1 MGEIGEHRSTLLHC
15 PYRSF
20 SCDDLKQNI
29 KSSPSARSSE
39 KRDHIEKSSKLLV
52 KPSATPSKITMLFK
66 VVSLL
71 LLLSLSKLVWS
82 KTFPAGATYYPDLLE
97 VGAEELVA
105 GLESGA
111 WTSVDLTKAYI
122 ARIEEANPVL
132 HAVTEIN
139 PDALLIAATLD
150 AERANGTIR
159 SALHGIPMLI
169 KNNIATMDQMN
180 NTAGSYSLIGATV
193 PRDSTVAGKLRAAGV
208 VLLGKSNLS
217 QWANFR
223 SSNSS
228 NGWSAYGGQVTGAYY
243 PNMDPS
249 GSSSGSGVGSSIG
262 LAFAALG
269 TETDGSIL
277 SPSSVNN
284 LVGIKPSVG
293 LTSRSLV
300 IPISEHQDTVGP
312 MARSVSDAAYILS
325 IIAGKDIND
334 NYTLAQPFDTPP
346 DYTQSLNFSSLR
358 GARIGIPR
366 NGLTPDNTSQPILDA
381 FEASIQVL
389 KNAGAIIVDNANF
402 SAWDQ
407 YVADANAPVGNSTI
421 VLDADFV
428 SDLANYLSKLTSNPN
443 DIKSLADESNFT
455 HTFALED
462 YPQRDTAVWDQSL
475 SLGYNNSDYRFWQAY
490 QYTSFFGGEGGV
502 LGALKTYN
510 LDALILPTDYS
521 PGLPA
526 AAGLPVVTVPMGYYP
541 SNSTVIKSQ
550 TWGLVEVGP
559 NIPFGLSF
567 MGAKWSEET
576 LISFAYA
583 YEQRTKV
590 RTKIQPYFVP
600 NTQLGDIV

>member
-1 MGEIGEHRSTLLHC
+1 
-15 PYRSF
+15 
-20 SCDDLKQNI
+20 
-29 KSSPSARSSE
+29 
-39 KRDHIEKSSKLLV
+39 
-52 KPSATPSKITMLFK
+52 MLFK
-66 VVSLL
+66 AVSFL
-71 LLLSLSKLVWS
+71 LLLSLSKLVWAKNGYVEIS
-82 KTFPAGATYYPDLLE
+82 CYPDLLE
-97 VGAEELVA
+97 VGAEELIA

-122 ARIEEANPVL
+122 ARIEESNPVL

-139 PDALLIAATLD
+139 PDALTIAATLD

-180 NTAGSYSLIGATV
+180 NTAGSYSLIGAKV
-193 PRDSTVAGKLRAAGV
+193 PRDATVAAKLREAGI

-243 PNMDPS
+243 PDMDPS

-262 LAFAALG
+262 LAFASLG

-277 SPSSVNN
+277 SPSSANN

-312 MARSVSDAAYILS
+312 MARSVTDAAYVLS
-325 IIAGKDIND
+325 IIAGKDPND
-334 NYTLAQPFDTPP
+334 NYTSAQPFDTPP
-346 DYTQSLNFSSLR
+346 DYTQALNFSSLR

-366 NGLTPDNTSQPILDA
+366 NGLTFDETSQPVSDA
-381 FEASIQVL
+381 FDAAIQVL
-389 KNAGAIIVDNANF
+389 KSAGATIVDNANF
-402 SAWDQ
+402 SAWNQ
-407 YVADANAPVGNSTI
+407 YVADANAPIGNSTI

-428 SDLANYLSKLTSNPN
+428 SNLANYLAELTSNPN
-443 DIKSLADESNFT
+443 NIYSLADESNFT
-455 HTFALED
+455 HTFSLEQ
-462 YPQRDTAVWDQSL
+462 YPQRDTGVWDQSL

-490 QYTSFFGGEGGV
+490 QYTSYFGGEGGV

-526 AAGLPVVTVPMGYYP
+526 AAGLPVVTVPMGFYP
-541 SNSTVIKSQ
+541 TNSTVLKSRN
-550 TWGLVEVGP
+550 WGLVEIGP

-567 MGAKWSEET
+567 MGSKWSEET
-576 LISFAYA
+576 LIGFAYA
-583 YEQRTKV
+583 FEQRTNIRERV
-590 RTKIQPYFVP
+590 QPYFVP
-600 NTQLGDIV
+600 NTQLADVIGK